1 MTDLPSTTDSTK
13 PVAAR
18 QRLGPARSADE
29 YIGFN
34 GRLAAALTRR
44 AGSMWVVYFTIVFML
59 VWMGLA
65 TFGPLRDVDPYP
77 FPFLLFM
84 GNVVQLLLV
93 FVILVGQQVLGRA
106 ADKRAGQTYEDAE
119 AILRDVTQLQD
130 HLLEQDMILN
140 RGIALVERHPHP
152 WIARRKVDR
161 RPR

>member
-59 VWMGLA
+59 VWMG
-65 TFGPLRDVDPYP
+65 PLS
-77 FPFLLFM
+77 
-84 GNVVQLLLV
+84 
-93 FVILVGQQVLGRA
+93 GRCA
-106 ADKRAGQTYEDAE
+106 MSTRIHSRSCCLWA
-119 AILRDVTQLQD
+119 
-130 HLLEQDMILN
+130 MSSN
-140 RGIALVERHPHP
+140 SC
-152 WIARRKVDR
+152 WSS
-161 RPR
+161 